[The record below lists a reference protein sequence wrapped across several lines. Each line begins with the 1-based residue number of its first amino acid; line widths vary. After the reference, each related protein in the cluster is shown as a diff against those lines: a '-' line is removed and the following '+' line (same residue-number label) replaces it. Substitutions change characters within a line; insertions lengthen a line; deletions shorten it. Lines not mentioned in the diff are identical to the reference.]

1 MCDWAIAAISN
12 DSQNQ
17 VGSLIS
23 QRSSRLNRSLNVVE
37 FHMRYQKRDQQLAT
51 RRNGPRGIFEG
62 SLECAIQNGLKG
74 NCAIQSGRGCMTSF
88 GNSSVLSLFPMPAV
102 EKAARL

>member
-1 MCDWAIAAISN
+1 MCDWAIATISN

-37 FHMRYQKRDQQLAT
+37 FHMRYQKRDQAT
-51 RRNGPRGIFEG
+51 CNSPEWAPWHLEG

-102 EKAARL
+102 EKAAGL